1 MVAVVGDSTFLHM
14 GMQGLLDI
22 VYNQGNVHSP
32 VLLPASGGPEDLAEH
47 QEGGAERPEDA
58 FLK

>member
-22 VYNQGNVHSP
+22 VYNQGNVHSS
-32 VLLPASGGPEDLAEH
+32 VLLPASGRPDDLGEH
-47 QEGGAERPEDA
+47 QED
-58 FLK
+58 